1 MAMHRNS
8 QVLNSACSSLE
19 GLDGAMWARNGR
31 RPLILDVGGEGRYPE
46 AWNVNPSA
54 VKTLGRDQGQPIPR
68 RIAGRAEAIPLPDK
82 SADII
87 IVERSPLRVAALHE
101 IARVITSDGV
111 IILRHACLPNHD
123 PHSFAKRIL
132 PGTAKSRIWRLGE
145 RVLQETE
152 FQLSLSVASPSVD
165 GTVRGKSYVNQY
177 LKLPWLRLQRVRR
190 QHHRRS
196 SAEKCQEE

>member
-1 MAMHRNS
+1 MVRHRNS
-8 QVLNSACSSLE
+8 QVLHTASSSPE
-19 GLDGAMWARNGR
+19 ELDGAMRVRNR
-31 RPLILDVGGEGRYPE
+31 QRPLILDVGGEGRYSE

-101 IARVITSDGV
+101 IARVITTDGV

-132 PGTAKSRIWRLGE
+132 PGTATSRIWCLGE

-152 FQLSLSVASPSVD
+152 FHLSLSVASPSVD
-165 GTVRGKSYVNQY
+165 GTMRGKSYVNQD
-177 LKLPWLRLQRVRR
+177 LKLPWLRLQRLKR
-190 QHHRRS
+190 QQHRRS
-196 SAEKCQEE
+196 STEKCPEE